1 MSVKRTPRSMIFPV
15 INSIFFVILGIIM
28 VYPFWHVLVGSFL
41 PYQVYVSS
49 PIHIIPRGFTLDA
62 YKMVFT
68 ENDILGAI
76 RVTVTITLV
85 GTCLSL
91 ITTAVTAYVLS
102 KSYVRGV
109 PTLRILFLFTMLF
122 SGGIVPLYFCVRD
135 LGMLNSIW
143 ALMLPQLINTYY
155 LLIMRSFFVQFPKSL
170 EEAAMIEGCSE
181 VGIFLR
187 IVLPLSKPVLAT
199 IALFYAVDRWNEY
212 FAAMMF
218 STNNDIQTLQLLLY
232 RMITPGQAMTMSNAS
247 YISASQVV
255 LDTVK
260 MAAVVI
266 AAFPIVVVYPFLQ
279 KYFSQGVMLGAV
291 KG

>member
-1 MSVKRTPRSMIFPV
+1 MRLRLFPIV
-15 INSIFFVILGIIM
+15 NAVFFTILGVIM

-41 PYQVYVSS
+41 PYQIYISS

-62 YKMVFT
+62 YRMVFT

-76 RVTVTITLV
+76 QVTVTITII

-91 ITTAVTAYVLS
+91 IVTGITAYVLS

-122 SGGIVPLYFCVRD
+122 SGGIIPLYFCVRD
-135 LGMLNSIW
+135 LKMLNSIW

-155 LLIMRSFFVQFPKSL
+155 LLIMRSFFVQFPRSL
-170 EEAAMIEGCSE
+170 EEAAMIEGCRE
-181 VGIFLR
+181 MGIFFR

-218 STNNDIQTLQLLLY
+218 STNNNIQTLQLMLY
-232 RMITPGQAMTMSNAS
+232 RMITPGQSMSMSNAA

-279 KYFSQGVMLGAV
+279 KYFSKGVMLGAV